1 MSRPSFGR
9 AARLGRAGP
18 ILTALVALLGLA
30 GAAQAAQAPEH
41 TTPAAHLGLAAASA
55 PTISTIAG
63 GVGGP
68 GNATTVSLGGVSGP
82 DSASNVAPCGLAA
95 GHGAL
100 YVGDWTTVRKISPT
114 GRLTTP
120 AGFGGV
126 GGSYGSA
133 VPAVATRL
141 GLACGVAIDSS
152 GNLVIADS
160 AAEAIRV
167 VAAKTGTFY
176 GQAMTAGDIYTVA
189 GTGLD
194 GFYGDGVPA
203 TLADLSIPDDV
214 AVDHAGNLVIADT
227 GNDRVRVVA
236 ASTGTFY
243 GQAMTA
249 GDIYTVAGSGQQ
261 GYSGDG
267 GPATAAALDYPESV
281 AVDRA
286 GNLVIADHGN
296 QRVRLVAASTGT
308 FYGQAMTAGDIYTIA
323 GNGKRGYSGDGGPA
337 TAAEFDSPYFV
348 AVGAAGNVVISDIGN
363 ERVRVV
369 AAKTGTFYGQAMTAG
384 DVYTVAGDG
393 TEGFAGDGGPATAAE
408 LDAPSGVAVDSAG
421 NLYIADAVNGRV
433 RMVPAQTGSF
443 YSQTMTADDIYT
455 IAGVGPTGSS
465 GNHGPATKAELNYPS
480 SVAVDPQGNTIIAD
494 SRSNMVRAVAA
505 STGTFYGQAMTA
517 GHIYSIA
524 GNGTAGYTGNGG
536 KATAAELYLPLGAS
550 VDPAGDLVIA
560 DTDNERIRLVA
571 AGTGTLYGQAMTAGH
586 IYTIAGDGT
595 AGFAGD
601 GGPATAAELNAPS
614 WAVVDGDGNVIIAD
628 SGNNRV
634 RVVAARTGTFYG
646 QAMTAGDIYT
656 VAGDGTAGYS
666 GDGGPGAAAAL
677 DSPTGLALDPAG
689 NLVIAD
695 FYNCRVRVIA
705 ASTGTFYGQAMTAGD
720 IYTVAGDGVNET
732 SLGDGGPATEARLAG
747 PESVAFDGSGNLLIA
762 DSGQNRLRVVAAS
775 TGTFYGQA
783 MTAGDIYTIVGDG
796 NQGFS
801 GDGGPAAAA
810 VLDNP
815 SGVAVESGGGVLIA
829 DEQNFRIRLVS

>member
-1 MSRPSFGR
+1 MHAR
-9 AARLGRAGP
+9 AAA
-18 ILTALVALLGLA
+18 TA
-30 GAAQAAQAPEH
+30 
-41 TTPAAHLGLAAASA
+41 A

-63 GVGGP
+63 GAGGP
-68 GNATTVSLGGVSGP
+68 GKATTVSLS
-82 DSASNVAPCGLAA
+82 DSEVGPCGLAA
-95 GHGAL
+95 GNGAL
-100 YVGDWTTVRKISPT
+100 YVGDWTTVRRISPED
-114 GRLTTP
+114 RLTTP

-126 GGSYGSA
+126 GGSYGVG
-133 VPAVATRL
+133 VPAAGAAL

-152 GNLVIADS
+152 GNLLIADS
-160 AAEAIRV
+160 AAQMIRV

-176 GQAMTAGDIYTVA
+176 GQVMTAGDIYTVA

-194 GFYGDGVPA
+194 GFYGDGGPA
-203 TLADLSIPDDV
+203 IAADLSIPDDV
-214 AVDHAGNLVIADT
+214 VVDHAGNLVIADT

-249 GDIYTVAGSGQQ
+249 GDIYTIAGGGTS
-261 GYSGDG
+261 SLGDG
-267 GPATAAALDYPESV
+267 GPATAATLDHPESV
-281 AVDRA
+281 AVDA
-286 GNLVIADHGN
+286 NGNLLITDMLHE
-296 QRVRLVAASTGT
+296 RVRVVAASTGT

-323 GNGKRGYSGDGGPA
+323 GNGERGYSGDGGPA
-337 TAAEFDSPYFV
+337 TAAKFYSPYFV
-348 AVGAAGNVVISDIGN
+348 TVDAAGNVVISDIGN
-363 ERVRVV
+363 QRVRVV
-369 AAKTGTFYGQAMTAG
+369 AATTGTFYGQAMTAG

-408 LDAPSGVAVDSAG
+408 LDGPTGVAVDGAG
-421 NLYIADAVNGRV
+421 NLYIADAANGRV

-443 YSQTMTADDIYT
+443 YGQAMTAGDIYS
-455 IAGVGPTGSS
+455 IAGNGTTGSS

-480 SVAVDPQGNTIIAD
+480 SVAVDPHGNTIIAD
-494 SRSNMVRAVAA
+494 SRSNMVLAVAA
-505 STGTFYGQAMTA
+505 NTGTFYGRAMTA
-517 GHIYSIA
+517 GDIYTIA

-536 KATAAELYLPLGAS
+536 KATKAELDLPLGVS
-550 VDPAGDLVIA
+550 VDQAGDLVIA
-560 DTDNERIRLVA
+560 DASNNRIRLVA
-571 AGTGTLYGQAMTAGH
+571 ANNGTLYGEAMTAGD

-595 AGFAGD
+595 AGYSGD

-628 SGNNRV
+628 TSNNRV

-666 GDGGPGAAAAL
+666 GDGGPGPAAEL
-677 DSPTGLALDPAG
+677 DSPTGLALDSAG

-695 FYNCRVRVIA
+695 FFNDRVRVVA

-720 IYTVAGDGVNET
+720 IYTVAGDGQ
-732 SLGDGGPATEARLAG
+732 SSGLGDGGPATEASLAG
-747 PESVAFDGSGNLLIA
+747 PGAVAFDGSGNLLIA
-762 DSGQNRLRVVAAS
+762 DTLHNRLRVVAAS

-810 VLDNP
+810 VLDMP
-815 SGVAVESGGGVLIA
+815 SGFAVESGGGVLIA